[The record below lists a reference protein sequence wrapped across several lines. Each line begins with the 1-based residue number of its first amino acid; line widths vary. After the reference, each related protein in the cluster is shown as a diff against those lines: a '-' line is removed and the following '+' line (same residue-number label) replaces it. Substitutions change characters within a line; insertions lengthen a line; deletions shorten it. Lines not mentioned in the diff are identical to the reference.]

1 MTDGYILTP
10 VTPEL
15 AACLDRVT
23 SEPVD
28 ERPERVVARRGL
40 TLVERNAARV
50 EALLVGA
57 AGDVTPHVA
66 EVGDEFQSSEP
77 SEEVPNPNDEHP
89 EEER

>member
-1 MTDGYILTP
+1 MAHHEALGYLVGRTASSRGRQDTTQAP
-10 VTPEL
+10 RGP
-15 AACLDRVT
+15 AGA
-23 SEPVD
+23 
-28 ERPERVVARRGL
+28 ARRGL

-57 AGDVTPHVA
+57 AVDVTPHVA